1 MPFQSEKQRRY
12 LWANEPEIARDW
24 TNTYGSRIRKDN
36 GGVALQGGGPNYLGE
51 QPEVTAPKYWQ
62 SSPDHEA
69 AELAYITP
77 TERDIL
83 IDLDIYGSL
92 NGKPNRGPSGI
103 MSLQGDL
110 GGYDASPG
118 GPDSGGGGGHRV
130 GQGDP
135 QKQRVQDILRG
146 NVTTGQTVA
155 VSDRTRQHAVPEYAR
170 GPDGKMKY
178 IGSGFKSA
186 PSLFNPQGYR
196 SIYNKRGLF
205 GGPDIRFN
213 RGAGEYQFKDPR
225 TGNVKP
231 GWGGR
236 LLGGLASI
244 LTGIPFVGGA
254 IGSAIDHG
262 KGIFGQKPRD
272 MSPYRNLGL
281 FGQVPED
288 YNRIEYYNRN
298 KTPMDRIDPWTK
310 QGITGLDAYETFDD
324 DVAASKELA
333 NLLTNRDQFPAY
345 EEFDEV
351 AERDFPTDENIAA
364 ERFVGLE
371 HMSTYDKV
379 EYNALKKNKA
389 LGIKLTPEKE
399 KRLKELQKKR
409 DAKGITEEG
418 TAIV

>member
-24 TNTYGSRIRKDN
+24 TDTYGSRIRKDN

-51 QPEVTAPKYWQ
+51 QPEVTAPKYWK

-146 NVTTGQTVA
+146 NVTTGQTAA

-186 PSLFNPQGYR
+186 PSFFNPQGYR
-196 SIYNKRGLF
+196 SIYNKRGGFF
-205 GGPDIRFN
+205 GLGGQKDIQFN
-213 RGAGEYQFKDPR
+213 KGAGEYQFKDPR

-231 GWGGR
+231 GYTGR
-236 LLGGLASI
+236 ILGGLSSL

-254 IGSAIDHG
+254 IGSAIDYG
-262 KGIFGQKPRD
+262 KGIFGQTPRD
-272 MSPYRNLGL
+272 MSQFQKLGL

-288 YNRIEYYNRN
+288 YNRIEYYNRD
-298 KTPMDRIDPWTK
+298 KTPMDRIDPWTN
-310 QGITGLDAYETFDD
+310 QGITGTDAYETFDD
-324 DVAASKELA
+324 EVALSKMLA
-333 NLLTNRDQFPAY
+333 NPDQLY
-345 EEFDEV
+345 EEFRANQL
-351 AERDFPTDENIAA
+351 AERDFPSDEEIAE

-371 HMSTYDKV
+371 NMSTYDKV

-409 DAKGITEEG
+409 DSKGISAEG
-418 TAIV
+418 NPIA